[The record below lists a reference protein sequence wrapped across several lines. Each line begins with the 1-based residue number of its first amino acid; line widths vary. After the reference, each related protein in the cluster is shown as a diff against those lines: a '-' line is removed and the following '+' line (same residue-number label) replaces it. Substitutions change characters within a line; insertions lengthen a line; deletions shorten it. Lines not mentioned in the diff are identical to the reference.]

1 MVSGAPENG
10 AMRQEPDEAGIA
22 RPVKVIRR
30 AAATCSGL
38 LILYFVIPV
47 DASDTTSALVVRV
60 IVSLL
65 AFGGLIL
72 AINMQLLRQIH
83 EPDAPL
89 SGLLAGVVAGLL
101 FFALLDYAIAVH
113 TDGEFVDLTTRI
125 DALYFALATLATI
138 GYGDVHAQGQFAR
151 SVVCVQMVFDVAILA
166 TAGSMLARQIGARV
180 RRRSSR

>member
-1 MVSGAPENG
+1 
-10 AMRQEPDEAGIA
+10 MRQEPGEVRIA
-22 RPVKVIRR
+22 RPMKVVRR
-30 AAATCSGL
+30 AAATCLGL
-38 LILYFVIPV
+38 LVLYFFVPV
-47 DASDTTSALVVRV
+47 DVSDTTPAMMVRI

-89 SGLLAGVVAGLL
+89 GGLLAGVVAGVL

-113 TDGEFVDLTTRI
+113 TDGEFVDLATRI

-151 SVVCVQMVFDVAILA
+151 SVVCVQMVFDVAVVA
-166 TAGSMLARQIGARV
+166 TAGSMLARQIGARI
-180 RRRSSR
+180 RQRSGR